1 MSIEKKLFGTTK
13 DCKAVELYTLKN
25 AVGASA
31 EILTYGGTLQA
42 LSMPDRH
49 GNFKDITI
57 GFDELEGH
65 LDRSDYQGQVVGRYA
80 NRIANGKFKLGDKT
94 FRLTKNEKNTTCLH
108 GGGEFSHAV
117 WDATPLGVSALEL
130 RYTSPAGSH
139 GFPGEVKVKTVYTL
153 TDENELIIDFSAVSD
168 EDTVINLTNHTY
180 FNLAGYDADNILEH
194 VLQISAD
201 YFTPTDST
209 GIPTGELRAVQG
221 TPFDFRVPKTIGLDI
236 SADDDQL
243 LNCKG
248 YDHNFC
254 LNTRPKGVSAAA
266 VWEPISGRVMEVYTD
281 LPGVQLYT
289 GNFLDNVPGKGGFLM
304 GQHAGFCLE
313 TQYFP
318 DTPNQP
324 SFPQCLFKAG
334 EKFTSRTS
342 FKFST
347 YRV

>member
-1 MSIEKKLFGTTK
+1 MSIEKKPFGTTK
-13 DCKAVELYTLKN
+13 DCKAVELYTIKN

-42 LSMPDRH
+42 LSMPDKD
-49 GNFKDITI
+49 GVFKDVTI
-57 GFDELEGH
+57 GFDDLDGH
-65 LDRSDYQGQVVGRYA
+65 LERSNYQGQLVGRYA
-80 NRIANGKFKLGDKT
+80 NRIADGEFKLGDKI
-94 FRLTKNEKNTTCLH
+94 FHLTKNEKNATCLH
-108 GGGEFSHAV
+108 GGGELSHAV
-117 WDATPLGVSALEL
+117 WDAVPLGANALEL
-130 RYTSPAGSH
+130 RYTSPAGAH
-139 GFPGEVKVKTVYTL
+139 GFPGELDVKTVYTL
-153 TDENELIIDFSAVSD
+153 TDENELIIDYCAVSD

-180 FNLAGYDADNILEH
+180 FNLGGYDAGNVLGH
-194 VLQISAD
+194 VMQISAD
-201 YFTPTDST
+201 YFTPTDSAS
-209 GIPTGELRAVQG
+209 IPTGELRAVKG
-221 TPFDFRVPKTIGLDI
+221 TPFDFTVPKTIGLDI
-236 SADDDQL
+236 TANDEQL

-254 LNTRPKGVSAAA
+254 LNTRPKDISAAV
-266 VWEPISGRVMEVYTD
+266 VWEPISARVMEVFTD

-289 GNFLDNVPGKGGFLM
+289 GNFLKDVTGKGGHLM
-304 GQHAGFCLE
+304 GQGAGFCLE

-347 YRV
+347 YTA